1 LERQQYD
8 SPYDTYGYVAKGKT
22 TPVVSLAPAPSPAEL
37 KILKRRF
44 LEAQKQTEHLEK
56 ELNEPVVIPPK
67 CAHCAKYFEV
77 THGEAALKKAEEME
91 KTAKTRL
98 QEAAA
103 WEAAE
108 EKRRRNL
115 PAMALAMQREA
126 NLAYRHRVDAE
137 KKALQAKIERVTIQ
151 KVEKVKLER
160 LKEAVSRQRLVDR
173 LRAAED
179 VRVAECA
186 KKAATEAKR
195 AALAEKKAALAALS
209 HQTMQE
215 LKVIRFGAD
224 RFGDTGKESGNRGAE
239 WNVGSFPTASSPG
252 FKHNY
257 WDYGAKAGTYGK
269 FAIDEHIDKEEDD
282 EDEED
287 SYDDEKDEGGDE
299 SDNEE
304 DSYDDEKDEGGDEED
319 SYDDEKDEGG
329 DEEDS
334 YDDEEDEGGKKKCN
348 KKKTKRAREEP
359 MSSDCA
365 AEMQNQQLD
374 DLYAQCRTSLDFRKR
389 CPQIC
394 CKT

>member
-1 LERQQYD
+1 MG
-8 SPYDTYGYVAKGKT
+8 SPATTMTNRGAIAAAFVAGAMLVAVAIVAYGGAAPT
-22 TPVVSLAPAPSPAEL
+22 AEMSLA
-37 KILKRRF
+37 
-44 LEAQKQTEHLEK
+44 Q
-56 ELNEPVVIPPK
+56 
-67 CAHCAKYFEV
+67 
-77 THGEAALKKAEEME
+77 
-91 KTAKTRL
+91 
-98 QEAAA
+98 
-103 WEAAE
+103 
-108 EKRRRNL
+108 
-115 PAMALAMQREA
+115 
-126 NLAYRHRVDAE
+126 
-137 KKALQAKIERVTIQ
+137 
-151 KVEKVKLER
+151 
-160 LKEAVSRQRLVDR
+160 
-173 LRAAED
+173 
-179 VRVAECA
+179 
-186 KKAATEAKR
+186 
-195 AALAEKKAALAALS
+195 KKAALAALS
-209 HQTMQE
+209 QQTMQE

-287 SYDDEKDEGGDE
+287 SYDDEKDEGY
-299 SDNEE
+299 EE
-304 DSYDDEKDEGGDEED
+304 DSYDD
-319 SYDDEKDEGG
+319 
-329 DEEDS
+329 
-334 YDDEEDEGGKKKCN
+334 EDEGGKKKCN

>member
-1 LERQQYD
+1 MG
-8 SPYDTYGYVAKGKT
+8 SA
-22 TPVVSLAPAPSPAEL
+22 SPARTMTN
-37 KILKRRF
+37 RR
-44 LEAQKQTEHLEK
+44 A
-56 ELNEPVVIPPK
+56 I
-67 CAHCAKYFEV
+67 
-77 THGEAALKKAEEME
+77 
-91 KTAKTRL
+91 
-98 QEAAA
+98 AAA
-103 WEAAE
+103 FVAGAMLVAVAIVAYGGAA
-108 EKRRRNL
+108 
-115 PAMALAMQREA
+115 PT
-126 NLAYRHRVDAE
+126 AE
-137 KKALQAKIERVTIQ
+137 M
-151 KVEKVKLER
+151 
-160 LKEAVSRQRLVDR
+160 S
-173 LRAAED
+173 
-179 VRVAECA
+179 
-186 KKAATEAKR
+186 
-195 AALAEKKAALAALS
+195 LAEKKAALAALS

-282 EDEED
+282 
-287 SYDDEKDEGGDE
+287 
-299 SDNEE
+299 
-304 DSYDDEKDEGGDEED
+304 GDEED
-319 SYDDEKDEGG
+319 SDDD
-329 DEEDS
+329 
-334 YDDEEDEGGKKKCN
+334 EDEGGKKKCN

>member
-1 LERQQYD
+1 MGT
-8 SPYDTYGYVAKGKT
+8 S
-22 TPVVSLAPAPSPAEL
+22 
-37 KILKRRF
+37 
-44 LEAQKQTEHLEK
+44 
-56 ELNEPVVIPPK
+56 
-67 CAHCAKYFEV
+67 
-77 THGEAALKKAEEME
+77 AARTMTNRDAI
-91 KTAKTRL
+91 
-98 QEAAA
+98 AAA
-103 WEAAE
+103 FVAGAMLVAVAIVAYGGAA
-108 EKRRRNL
+108 
-115 PAMALAMQREA
+115 PT
-126 NLAYRHRVDAE
+126 AE
-137 KKALQAKIERVTIQ
+137 M
-151 KVEKVKLER
+151 
-160 LKEAVSRQRLVDR
+160 S
-173 LRAAED
+173 
-179 VRVAECA
+179 
-186 KKAATEAKR
+186 
-195 AALAEKKAALAALS
+195 LAEKKAALAALS

-299 SDNEE
+299 
-304 DSYDDEKDEGGDEED
+304 
-319 SYDDEKDEGG
+319 
-329 DEEDS
+329 EDS

-365 AEMQNQQLD
+365 AEMRNQQLD
-374 DLYAQCRTSLDFRKR
+374 DLYAQCHSSLDFRKR